1 MAEESRCGFVA
12 LVGRP
17 NVGKSTLLN
26 HLIGKKIAI
35 TSRHPQT
42 TRHRLTGICT
52 LGCDQVLF
60 VDTPGLRRRSGR
72 AIDRYMNRVVGNVLA
87 DVDVVV
93 MVVDRDY
100 WLPADE
106 FVLEQIQ
113 QSNCTALL
121 AINKTDLIHDKNTL
135 LPCIQGRA
143 DAGSWAA
150 IIPTAA
156 LKGRG
161 LPELMREVRARL
173 PAAKHLFPASQ
184 VTDRSDRFLAAEI
197 VREQI
202 VRQIGDEIP
211 YRTAVQTEQFKEVD
225 SILHIR
231 VLVVVERAGQK
242 AIVIGKGGHK
252 MKTIGQ
258 SARAELEKLFQCQVM
273 LRIWVKV
280 RQGWSNRIADL
291 QALDYDEQ

>member
-26 HLIGKKIAI
+26 HLMGKKIAI

-42 TRHRLTGICT
+42 TRHRLTGVCT
-52 LGCDQVLF
+52 LGHDQVLF
-60 VDTPGLRRRSGR
+60 VDTPGLHRSGGR

-113 QSNCTALL
+113 KSNCAVLL
-121 AINKTDLIHDKNTL
+121 AINKTDLMQDKKDL
-135 LPCIQGRA
+135 LPCMQGRA
-143 DAGSWAA
+143 DAASWVA
-150 IIPTAA
+150 IIPVAA
-156 LKGRG
+156 LKGHG
-161 LPELMREVRARL
+161 LPALMQEVRASL
-173 PAAKHLFPASQ
+173 PVAPHLFPASQ

-211 YRTAVQTEQFKEVD
+211 YRTAVQTEHLKEVA

-242 AIVIGKGGHK
+242 AILIGKGGHK

-258 SARAELEKLFQCQVM
+258 SARVGLEKLFQRQVM

-280 RQGWSNRIADL
+280 RRGWSNRIADL
-291 QALDYDEQ
+291 QALDYDER